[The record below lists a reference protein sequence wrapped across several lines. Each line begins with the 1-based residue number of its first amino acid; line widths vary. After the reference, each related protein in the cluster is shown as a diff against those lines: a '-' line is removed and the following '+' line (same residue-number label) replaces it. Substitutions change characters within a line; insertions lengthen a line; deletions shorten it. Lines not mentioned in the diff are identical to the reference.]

1 MPEWWQRNGIV
12 ARSVTT
18 LQEFDRHT
26 LDHGNICFYCYL
38 TNGRCP
44 ERNQPMTNIPAKLIA
59 EFATL
64 TGRIEEA
71 VRQDERHKLLHRM
84 AAEYQDRNGETSS
97 LNLGYSAAKKLQQR
111 RGFHATSK
119 LGKLYRCLAYRTYA
133 VTKNTLM
140 RESGMTEKG
149 VYQGIA
155 TLRKQYQIDTIF
167 GKGSKA
173 RYKLAS

>member
-1 MPEWWQRNGIV
+1 MFNLPTKLR
-12 ARSVTT
+12 AD
-18 LQEFDRHT
+18 LH
-26 LDHGNICFYCYL
+26 NI
-38 TNGRCP
+38 
-44 ERNQPMTNIPAKLIA
+44 EA
-59 EFATL
+59 
-64 TGRIEEA
+64 RIEEA
-71 VRQDERHKLLHRM
+71 IRQDERQKLLHRM
-84 AAEYQDRNGETSS
+84 ANEYQDRNGETSS
-97 LNLGYSAAKKLQQR
+97 LNLGTSAVKKLRQR
-111 RGFHATSK
+111 RGFHASSK

-155 TLRKQYQIDTIF
+155 TLRKQYEIETVF

>member
-1 MPEWWQRNGIV
+1 MGRKKPTMFNLPQ
-12 ARSVTT
+12 T
-18 LQEFDRHT
+18 LRADLH
-26 LDHGNICFYCYL
+26 NI
-38 TNGRCP
+38 
-44 ERNQPMTNIPAKLIA
+44 EA
-59 EFATL
+59 
-64 TGRIEEA
+64 RIEEA
-71 VRQDERHKLLHRM
+71 IRQDERHKVLTQLATERKVTGM
-84 AAEYQDRNGETSS
+84 QFLADIFEDRNGETSS
-97 LNLGYSAAKKLQQR
+97 LNIGDSAAKKLRQR
-111 RGFHATSK
+111 RGFHASSK

-155 TLRKQYQIDTIF
+155 TLRKQYQIETIF